1 MPQQHTHTHA
11 HTHTCTCEPRSY
23 LSGSMHTLHPQRS
36 HLEFTRSTVP
46 RILFHHSNTSMSA
59 ASHTHT
65 HTHTHTHAHTHTHT
79 HMLTHSYFI
88 FTTFPFSLSSLLF
101 FFILQFLAGF
111 YGLPLSSPPLPP
123 RPPPL
128 LFLSSLP
135 CLLCSFRNF
144 GPHSKLLNQ
153 LQAAAAPWAPF
164 AGRLSPHML
173 TPGSVCV
180 RGEGADRQTC
190 PGEGLC

>member
-1 MPQQHTHTHA
+1 
-11 HTHTCTCEPRSY
+11 
-23 LSGSMHTLHPQRS
+23 MHTLHPQRS

-65 HTHTHTHAHTHTHT
+65 HTHTHTLTHTHT
-79 HMLTHSYFI
+79 CSHTAISYSPHSL
-88 FTTFPFSLSSLLF
+88 FPSLPFFF

-128 LFLSSLP
+128 LFLPSLP

-144 GPHSKLLNQ
+144 GPRSKLLNQ